1 MVSRNE
7 REAILRGIR
16 GAKRLQRDLGLDTGA
31 SRAQRVDVFGCI
43 AKLGAMLMFQPLEP
57 LLGAFVRENDTAGV
71 ILSTRRPLGMQRFT
85 AAHELGHLVLGH
97 DPHADDEG
105 ILRRVPWA
113 DDRAGQ
119 VPVPPQEREADAF
132 ASYFLLPP
140 YLMKEQM
147 ASQGWEPRHF
157 ERPETVYQASLR
169 FGTSYRA
176 TVFALERDQVI
187 DRNVGQQLRRAEP
200 RDLKRALL
208 GDYDLKNAQKID
220 VWHLT
225 ERDEGAVIEA
235 GRDDLFLLRLL
246 ENSGSGYVWTFDEL
260 YDAGFAVLK
269 DGREPVAEGQI
280 GAPTV
285 RRILA
290 QAERPVASRFTLREI
305 RPWAPDDDPQLLTL
319 YCRTATSDEAGLF
332 ELQREELLAAS

>member
-1 MVSRNE
+1 MVGRSE
-7 REAILRGIR
+7 RESILRGIR
-16 GAKRLQRDLGLDTGA
+16 GAKRLQRDLRLDVGA

-43 AKLGAMLMFQPLEP
+43 ARSGAMLMFQPLEP
-57 LLGAFVRENDTAGV
+57 LLGAFIREEGVAGI

-105 ILRRVPWA
+105 ILRRAPWA
-113 DDRAGQ
+113 SDVARA
-119 VPVPPQEREADAF
+119 PRVPPEEREADAF

-140 YLMKEQM
+140 YLIKEQM
-147 ASQGWEPRHF
+147 ELRGWEPRHF
-157 ERPETVYQASLR
+157 AHPEIVYQASLR

-176 TVFALERDQVI
+176 TVFALEREHVI
-187 DRNVGQQLRRAEP
+187 GRSLGQQLRGAEP
-200 RDLKRALL
+200 RDLKRQLL
-208 GDYDLKNAQKID
+208 GDYALKDAQRVD

-235 GRDDLFLLRLL
+235 SRDDLFLLRLK
-246 ENSGSGYVWTFDEL
+246 EDSGGGYVWTFDEL
-260 YDAGFAVLK
+260 RDAGFAILR
-269 DGREPVAEGQI
+269 DGREPVPEGQI

-285 RRILA
+285 RRVLA
-290 QAERPVASRFTLREI
+290 HAERPLGGQLTLREI

-319 YCRTATSDEAGLF
+319 YCKTATSDEAGLF
-332 ELQREELLAAS
+332 EPQREELLAAS